1 MTCLDN
7 ATKEQLASL
16 CKEKEIP
23 VLWEEP
29 MKHYTSFQIG
39 GPASAVCIPKNREQL
54 SCLLSFLRKMQIN
67 HWFVG
72 NGSNLL
78 VSDEGLKGVV
88 ILLDSDFDG
97 EILISNTVLEAPAGK
112 KLSSVCAAACRAELT
127 GLEFAWGIPGSVGG
141 AVYMNAGAYDGEM
154 KDRLIWVEYLDLDGN
169 IQRVPA
175 EKLNLSY
182 RHSCFMEQEYQGVCI
197 IRAAFSL
204 EKGEQ
209 AAIQAEM
216 DRIIGQRKE
225 KQPLDLPSAGSTFK
239 RPQGAYAAQLIDQCG
254 LRGFTVGGAQ
264 VSTKHTG
271 FVVNIGGATCQDVL
285 ELARQVKECVK
296 EKTGFE
302 LEMEVRLLP

>member
-78 VSDEGLKGVV
+78 ISDEGLKGVV

-141 AVYMNAGAYDGEM
+141 AVYMNAGAYGGEM
-154 KDRLIWVEYLDLDGN
+154 KDRLIWAEYLDLDGD

>member
-78 VSDEGLKGVV
+78 ISDEGLKGVV

-141 AVYMNAGAYDGEM
+141 AVYMNAGAYGGEM

-204 EKGEQ
+204 GKGEQ

-225 KQPLDLPSAGSTFK
+225 KQPLNLPSAGSTFK

-285 ELARQVKECVK
+285 ELACQVKECVK

>member
-39 GPASAVCIPKNREQL
+39 GPASAVCIPQNREQL
-54 SCLLSFLRKMQIN
+54 SCLLLFLRKMQIN

-78 VSDEGLKGVV
+78 ISDEGLKGVV

-141 AVYMNAGAYDGEM
+141 AVYMNAGAYGGEM
-154 KDRLIWVEYLDLDGN
+154 KDRLIWVEYIDLDGN

>member
-78 VSDEGLKGVV
+78 ISDEGLKGVV

-141 AVYMNAGAYDGEM
+141 AAYMNAGAYGGEM
-154 KDRLIWVEYLDLDGN
+154 KDRLIWVEYIDLDGN

>member
-16 CKEKEIP
+16 CKEKKIP

-78 VSDEGLKGVV
+78 ISDEGLKGVV

-97 EILISNTVLEAPAGK
+97 EFLISNTVLEAPAGK

-127 GLEFAWGIPGSVGG
+127 GLEFSWGIPGSVGG
-141 AVYMNAGAYDGEM
+141 AVYMNAGAYGGEM

>member
-54 SCLLSFLRKMQIN
+54 SCLLSFLRKMQVN

-78 VSDEGLKGVV
+78 ISDEGLKGVV

-112 KLSSVCAAACRAELT
+112 KLSSVCAAACRSELT

-141 AVYMNAGAYDGEM
+141 AVYMNAGAYGGEM

-271 FVVNIGGATCQDVL
+271 FVVNIGEATCQDVL

>member
-39 GPASAVCIPKNREQL
+39 GSASAVCIPKNREQL

-78 VSDEGLKGVV
+78 ISDEGLKGVV

-112 KLSSVCAAACRAELT
+112 KLSCVCAAWPPVLLFPKR
-127 GLEFAWGIPGSVGG
+127 
-141 AVYMNAGAYDGEM
+141 M
-154 KDRLIWVEYLDLDGN
+154 
-169 IQRVPA
+169 
-175 EKLNLSY
+175 
-182 RHSCFMEQEYQGVCI
+182 
-197 IRAAFSL
+197 
-204 EKGEQ
+204 
-209 AAIQAEM
+209 
-216 DRIIGQRKE
+216 
-225 KQPLDLPSAGSTFK
+225 LP
-239 RPQGAYAAQLIDQCG
+239 
-254 LRGFTVGGAQ
+254 
-264 VSTKHTG
+264 
-271 FVVNIGGATCQDVL
+271 
-285 ELARQVKECVK
+285 
-296 EKTGFE
+296 
-302 LEMEVRLLP
+302 

>member
-1 MTCLDN
+1 MTCLEN

-78 VSDEGLKGVV
+78 ISDEGLKGVV

-112 KLSSVCAAACRAELT
+112 KLSCVCAAACRAELA

-141 AVYMNAGAYDGEM
+141 AVYMNAGAYGGEM

-285 ELARQVKECVK
+285 ELVRQVKECVK

>member
-54 SCLLSFLRKMQIN
+54 SYLLSFLRKMQIN

-78 VSDEGLKGVV
+78 ISDEGLKGVV

-141 AVYMNAGAYDGEM
+141 AVYMNAGAYGGEM
-154 KDRLIWVEYLDLDGN
+154 KDRLIWVEYIDLDGN

>member
-16 CKEKEIP
+16 CKEKKIP

-78 VSDEGLKGVV
+78 ISDEGLKGVV

-97 EILISNTVLEAPAGK
+97 EFLISNTVLEAPAGK

-141 AVYMNAGAYDGEM
+141 AVYMNAGAYGGEM

>member
-78 VSDEGLKGVV
+78 ISDEGLKGVV
-88 ILLDSDFDG
+88 VLLDSDFDG

-141 AVYMNAGAYDGEM
+141 AVYMNAGAYGGEM

>member
-141 AVYMNAGAYDGEM
+141 AVYMNAGAYGGEM

>member
-78 VSDEGLKGVV
+78 ISDEGLKGVV

-141 AVYMNAGAYDGEM
+141 AVYMNAAAYGGEM

>member
-78 VSDEGLKGVV
+78 ISDEGLKGVV

-141 AVYMNAGAYDGEM
+141 AVYMNAGAYGGEM

-204 EKGEQ
+204 KKGEQ
-209 AAIQAEM
+209 AGIQAEM

-225 KQPLDLPSAGSTFK
+225 KQPLDLPSAGSTCK

>member
-78 VSDEGLKGVV
+78 ISDEGLKGVV

-141 AVYMNAGAYDGEM
+141 AVYMNAGAYGGEM

-204 EKGEQ
+204 KKGEQ
-209 AAIQAEM
+209 AGIQAEM

-254 LRGFTVGGAQ
+254 LRGFSVGGAQ

>member
-141 AVYMNAGAYDGEM
+141 AVYMNAGAYGGEM

-197 IRAAFSL
+197 IKAAFSL

-254 LRGFTVGGAQ
+254 LRGFSVGGAQ

>member
-78 VSDEGLKGVV
+78 ISDEGLKGVV

-141 AVYMNAGAYDGEM
+141 AVYMNAGAYGGEM

-204 EKGEQ
+204 KKGEQ
-209 AAIQAEM
+209 VAIQAEM

-239 RPQGAYAAQLIDQCG
+239 RPQGTYAAQLIDQCG
-254 LRGFTVGGAQ
+254 FRGFTVGGAQ

-271 FVVNIGGATCQDVL
+271 FVVNIGEATCQDVL

>member
-78 VSDEGLKGVV
+78 ISDEGLKGVV

-97 EILISNTVLEAPAGK
+97 EILISNTVLEAPTGK

-141 AVYMNAGAYDGEM
+141 AVYMNAGAYGGEM

-204 EKGEQ
+204 KKGEQ

-254 LRGFTVGGAQ
+254 LRGFSVGGAQ

>member
-78 VSDEGLKGVV
+78 ISDEGLKGVV

-97 EILISNTVLEAPAGK
+97 EILISNTILEAPAGK

-141 AVYMNAGAYDGEM
+141 AVYMNAGAYGGEM

-239 RPQGAYAAQLIDQCG
+239 RPQG
-254 LRGFTVGGAQ
+254 R
-264 VSTKHTG
+264 
-271 FVVNIGGATCQDVL
+271 
-285 ELARQVKECVK
+285 CV
-296 EKTGFE
+296 
-302 LEMEVRLLP
+302 